1 MRLQIISSPSDHVT
15 LTRYTED
22 EFPLF
27 QQLFEDMTEDSPLR
41 HFAQTPESA
50 ATALVVQNQ
59 SEKDIT
65 ALRYRWT
72 FVDAGGSDRT
82 HVASMDSYAVD
93 VYRPVLSPGTRLLVT
108 ETESIA
114 ETTIN
119 HVLAGG
125 GMIMSR
131 GRFPSDHGTNGAQF
145 QIEFVMFADGET
157 AGPDPDH
164 YGEELQLRQRAAVYV
179 AAQIRSAEKE
189 NRDITSALSAI
200 CDAPRYPDDLQ
211 GRLIDEYARRYLRRS
226 MMKMG
231 TTNWKEAALKHLEER
246 PTLPTFYRRDA
257 SR

>member
-1 MRLQIISSPSDHVT
+1 MRLRIISSPSNHVT
-15 LTRYTED
+15 LTRYIED

-27 QQLFEDMTEDSPLR
+27 RQLFEDTTEDSPLR
-41 HFAQTPESA
+41 HFAQAPQSA
-50 ATALVVQNQ
+50 ATALIVHNR

-72 FVDAGGSDRT
+72 FVDAGGSNRT

-108 ETESIA
+108 ETETIA

-119 HVLAGG
+119 HVFAGG

-131 GRFPSDHGTNGAQF
+131 GRRPSDHRTNGARF
-145 QIEFVMFADGET
+145 LIEFVLFADGET

-164 YGEELQLRQRAAVYV
+164 YGEELQLRQRAAMYV
-179 AAQIRSAEKE
+179 AEQIRSAEKE

-200 CDAPRYPDDLQ
+200 YDAPIHPDDLQ
-211 GRLIDEYARRYLRRS
+211 GRLIAEYARRYLRRS

-231 TTNWKEAALKHLEER
+231 SINWKEAALKHLENR